1 MARQA
6 LGLEGANGIGFLQRK
21 PDFIQAIDQTVLAER
36 LDIERKFAAV
46 LRNNDLAFQIDTQ
59 FVARTALDFIKQP
72 RNLTPR
78 QHDGQQAV
86 LDAVVE
92 ENIGIS
98 RRNNGSKTEQ
108 RQSPGSVLAAGT
120 ATNNQNRK

>member
-36 LDIERKFAAV
+36 LDIERQFAAV
-46 LRNNDLAFQIDTQ
+46 LRNNDLAFQIDAQ
-59 FVARTALDFIKQP
+59 FVARKALDFIKQP
-72 RNLTPR
+72 RHLKLR

-86 LDAVVE
+86 LERSE
-92 ENIGIS
+92 E
-98 RRNNGSKTEQ
+98 RRVGKECVSTC
-108 RQSPGSVLAAGT
+108 RYRWSPYH
-120 ATNNQNRK
+120 